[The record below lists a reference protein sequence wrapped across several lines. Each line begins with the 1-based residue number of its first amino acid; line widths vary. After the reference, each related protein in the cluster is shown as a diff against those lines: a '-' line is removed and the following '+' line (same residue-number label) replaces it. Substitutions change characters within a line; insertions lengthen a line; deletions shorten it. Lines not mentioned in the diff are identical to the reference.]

1 MSTNPDIKVKKI
13 FKIRRKK
20 TQASASSSISDSSQD
35 NKPRRKFKIKR
46 KPTRDTSSQGVV
58 SSEISS
64 SLLNLL
70 VTSSNTES
78 VSSTIETKTAL
89 SNYSVNIIVPF
100 RDNLVLKSK
109 ANQNRSEH
117 LREFKEYMTT
127 YFLPLVV

>member
-64 SLLNLL
+64 SLLSLL

-89 SNYSVNIIVPF
+89 SNYSVNIIVP
-100 RDNLVLKSK
+100 L
-109 ANQNRSEH
+109 
-117 LREFKEYMTT
+117 
-127 YFLPLVV
+127 